1 MCWATPRR
9 KPWAVRRVLAK
20 RLTRQMVSA
29 LRIAFAIRFYLR
41 YSCGNE
47 AMGGHHGVFRIRR
60 SARSVVA

>member
-1 MCWATPRR
+1 MI
-9 KPWAVRRVLAK
+9 
-20 RLTRQMVSA
+20 SA

-60 SARSVVA
+60 SARSVVT